1 MLLPRIYT
9 DANGHSLLDE
19 VDLKMTG
26 PGGAEAAAGVYFQ
39 RIQAARQDVTHWQIG
54 HALPGHFVDFTPMPA
69 NTLIAVFSGQMHM
82 TVSNGEERQLARGDL
97 MLAQDLTGQG
107 HMTRFVGQDPCTY
120 LMIAMPG
127 GFK

>member
-1 MLLPRIYT
+1 MLLPHIYT
-9 DANGHSLLDE
+9 DATGHSVLDE
-19 VDLKMTG
+19 IELKMTG
-26 PGGAEAAAGVYFQ
+26 PGGAEARDGVYFQ
-39 RIQAARQDVTHWQIG
+39 RIQAAQQDVSSWNIG
-54 HALPGHFVDFTPMPA
+54 HALPGHFVDFTPMAA
-69 NTLIAVFSGQMHM
+69 NTLIAVFSGQMHV

-107 HMTRFVGQDPCTY
+107 HMTRFVGQEACNY